1 MCRGTT
7 RAAWSGPS
15 PSRDEPARRNQAQRE
30 PVATDALSAGRP
42 RLDRFLLPAGGA
54 LVVSLL
60 IGRLLG
66 VGDAAPAQTFSIIFT
81 AIVVE
86 AIPFVLLG
94 AVVAAAIEVYVSDRV
109 LGRMTRLPSALQ
121 LPVAALSGF
130 AFPVCECGSVPV
142 ARRLIRRGVHPGAGV
157 AFMLASPILNP
168 IVLLSTWVAYSP
180 RGLGPQMVAGRA
192 SLGLITALAAGW
204 ALGSSGRHELLRE
217 HIEAGAMATD
227 HDHGTGRS
235 RAFVEHV
242 TGDFFFMAK
251 FLIVGAALSA
261 AVQTL
266 LPQSVVSGVARTAVV
281 GTLALMAIAFV
292 SSLCSEADAFVAVS
306 FTQFPL
312 GSQLAFLV
320 FGPIY
325 DFKLAFLYGA
335 SFRKKFL
342 LSLALVVIP
351 VVLAG
356 SLLAEVLLR

>member
-1 MCRGTT
+1 M
-7 RAAWSGPS
+7 ASEAV
-15 PSRDEPARRNQAQRE
+15 
-30 PVATDALSAGRP
+30 VAGHP
-42 RLDRFLLPAGGA
+42 RLDRYLLAGAGGFVA
-54 LVVSLL
+54 FLVA
-60 IGRLLG
+60 GRLLG

-86 AIPFVLLG
+86 AVPFVLLG
-94 AVVAAAIEVYVSDRV
+94 AVVAGVIEVFVSDRL
-109 LGRMTRLPSALQ
+109 LGRITRLPSALQ
-121 LPVAALSGF
+121 LPAAALGGF

-157 AFMLASPILNP
+157 AFMLASPIFNP

-180 RGLGPQMVAGRA
+180 RGLGGQMVSARAG
-192 SLGLITALAAGW
+192 LGLVTALAAGW
-204 ALGSSGRHELLRE
+204 ALGGDGAHQLLRE
-217 HIEAGAMATD
+217 RIDVRSGATD
-227 HDHGTGRS
+227 HDHVHTTGRA
-235 RAFVEHV
+235 RVFLGHV

-261 AVQTL
+261 SFQTL
-266 LPQSVVSGVARTAVV
+266 LPQSLVSGVARTAVV

-306 FTQFPL
+306 FTQFPF
-312 GSQLAFLV
+312 GAQLAFLV

-335 SFRKKFL
+335 AFRKRFL
-342 LSLALVVIP
+342 ISLALIVVP

-356 SLLAEVLLR
+356 SLLVEVILR

>member
-1 MCRGTT
+1 M
-7 RAAWSGPS
+7 
-15 PSRDEPARRNQAQRE
+15 
-30 PVATDALSAGRP
+30 ATEAVSAGHP
-42 RLDRFLLPAGGA
+42 RLDRFLLPAGGGFVA
-54 LVVSLL
+54 LLL
-60 IGRLLG
+60 IGRLVG
-66 VGDAAPAQTFSIIFT
+66 VGDAAPAQTFAIIFT

-94 AVVAAAIEVYVSDRV
+94 AVVAGLIEVYVSDRL
-109 LGRMTRLPSALQ
+109 LGRVTQLPSALQ
-121 LPVAALSGF
+121 LPVAALGGF

-142 ARRLIRRGVHPGAGV
+142 ARRLIRRGVHPGAGI

-180 RGLGPQMVAGRA
+180 RGLGAQMVMGRA
-192 SLGLITALAAGW
+192 GLGLATALAAGW
-204 ALGSSGRHELLRE
+204 AMGASGREELLRE
-217 HIEAGAMATD
+217 RIDSESAATD
-227 HDHGTGRS
+227 HDHQHGSGRS
-235 RAFVEHV
+235 SAFVGHV

-266 LPQSVVSGVARTAVV
+266 LPQSLVSGVASTPVV

-312 GSQLAFLV
+312 SSQLAFLV

-325 DFKLAFLYGA
+325 DFKLAFLYGGT
-335 SFRKKFL
+335 FRKRFL
-342 LSLALVVIP
+342 VSLALVVIP

-356 SLLAEVLLR
+356 ALLAEVMLS

>member
-1 MCRGTT
+1 M
-7 RAAWSGPS
+7 
-15 PSRDEPARRNQAQRE
+15 
-30 PVATDALSAGRP
+30 ATEAVSAGHP
-42 RLDRFLLPAGGA
+42 RLDRYLLPAGGA
-54 LVVSLL
+54 FVAILL

-94 AVVAAAIEVYVSDRV
+94 AVVAGAIEVFVSDRV
-109 LGRMTRLPSALQ
+109 FGRVTRLPSALQ
-121 LPVAALSGF
+121 LPVAALGGF

-142 ARRLIRRGVHPGAGV
+142 ARRLIRRGIHPGAGV

-180 RGLGPQMVAGRA
+180 RGLGAQMVFGRA
-192 SLGLITALAAGW
+192 ALGLVTALTAGW
-204 ALGSSGRHELLRE
+204 ALGAQGRDELLRE
-217 HIEAGAMATD
+217 RVDDATGAAD
-227 HDHGTGRS
+227 HDHHHRTGRA

-261 AVQTL
+261 SVQTL
-266 LPQSVVSGVARTAVV
+266 LPQSLVSGVARTPVV

-335 SFRKKFL
+335 SFRKRFL

-356 SLLAEVLLR
+356 ALFAEVLLR

>member
-1 MCRGTT
+1 M
-7 RAAWSGPS
+7 
-15 PSRDEPARRNQAQRE
+15 
-30 PVATDALSAGRP
+30 ATEAVSAGHP
-42 RLDRFLLPAGGA
+42 RLDRYLLPAGGTFIA
-54 LVVSLL
+54 ILL
-60 IGRLLG
+60 LGRLLG
-66 VGDAAPAQTFSIIFT
+66 LGDSAPAQTFSIIFT

-94 AVVAAAIEVYVSDRV
+94 AVVAAAIEVYVSDRA
-109 LGRMTRLPSALQ
+109 LGKITGLPSRLQ
-121 LPVAALSGF
+121 LPVAALGGF

-142 ARRLIRRGVHPGAGV
+142 ARRLIRRGIHPSAGV

-180 RGLGPQMVAGRA
+180 RGLGAQMVMGRA
-192 SLGLITALAAGW
+192 GLGLVTALAAGW
-204 ALGSSGRHELLRE
+204 AIGADGARELLRDRVDAASGAADHE
-217 HIEAGAMATD
+217 HEHA
-227 HDHGTGRS
+227 RS
-235 RAFVEHV
+235 ERPRAFVQHV

-261 AVQTL
+261 SFQTL
-266 LPQSVVSGVARTAVV
+266 LPQSIVSGVARTAVV

-325 DFKLAFLYGA
+325 DFKLMFLYGGV
-335 SFRKKFL
+335 FRKRFL
-342 LSLALVVIP
+342 VSLAIIVIP

-356 SLLAEVLLR
+356 SLFAEVLLR